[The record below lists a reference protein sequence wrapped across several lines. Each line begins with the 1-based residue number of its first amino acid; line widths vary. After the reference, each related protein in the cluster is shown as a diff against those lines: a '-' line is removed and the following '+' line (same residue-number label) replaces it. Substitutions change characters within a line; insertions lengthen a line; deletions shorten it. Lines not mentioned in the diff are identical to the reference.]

1 MQSLQTAH
9 RLPCLLYA
17 ARLSRST
24 YYYHVTHPAHDTER
38 YADAVSAMKVIS
50 QRNAQRYGYRRMTR
64 ALRDKGFVLNHK
76 TVRRLMK
83 EHGLT
88 CQLRRKR
95 YRSYMPDAGLASA
108 NLLARDFSAEK
119 SGIKWCTDV
128 TEFRA
133 GGQKLYL
140 SALQDLFNN
149 EIVAWSMSTSASQP
163 LVCRM
168 LHKAL
173 KAKKHSEGLVLHSD
187 QGWAYRTPAWRLM
200 LEKAGIVQSMSRKG
214 NCLDN
219 AVMENFFSHLKVEMY
234 YRKKYGSVKEL
245 ERDIKAYIRYFNT
258 ERISLKTGGL
268 SPVTYRTQVEKTKE

>member
-1 MQSLQTAH
+1 MQSLLAAH

-24 YYYHVTHPAHDTER
+24 YYYHVSHPAHDTER
-38 YADAVSAMKVIS
+38 YAEAVSAMKAIS
-50 QRNAQRYGYRRMTR
+50 QRHAQRYGYRRMTK
-64 ALRDKGFVLNHK
+64 ALRDKGFMLNHK

-95 YRSYMPDAGLASA
+95 YRSYMPDGGLASS
-108 NLLARDFSAEK
+108 NLLARDFSAER
-119 SGIKWCTDV
+119 SGMKWCTDV
-128 TEFRA
+128 TEFRVA
-133 GGQKLYL
+133 GQKLYL

-149 EIVAWSMSTSASQP
+149 EIVAWNMSTSPSQP

-168 LHKAL
+168 LQRAVKAGRHK
-173 KAKKHSEGLVLHSD
+173 EGLILHSD

-200 LEKAGIVQSMSRKG
+200 LEKAGRTQSMSRKG

-219 AVMENFFSHLKVEMY
+219 AVIENFFSHLKVEMY
-234 YRKKYGSVKEL
+234 YRKKYGTVKEL
-245 ERDIKAYIRYFNT
+245 ERDIRLYIRYYNT

-268 SPVTYRTQVEKTKE
+268 SPVAYRAQAERHE

>member
-1 MQSLQTAH
+1 
-9 RLPCLLYA
+9 
-17 ARLSRST
+17 
-24 YYYHVTHPAHDTER
+24 
-38 YADAVSAMKVIS
+38 MKAIS
-50 QRNAQRYGYRRMTR
+50 QRHAQRYGYRRMTK
-64 ALRDKGFVLNHK
+64 ALRDQGFMLNHK

-95 YRSYMPDAGLASA
+95 YRSYMPDGGLASS
-108 NLLARDFSAEK
+108 NLLARDFSAER
-119 SGIKWCTDV
+119 SGMKWCTDV
-128 TEFRA
+128 TEFRVA
-133 GGQKLYL
+133 GQKLYL

-149 EIVAWSMSTSASQP
+149 EIVAWNMSTSPSLP

-173 KAKKHSEGLVLHSD
+173 KAHRHNEGLVLHSD

-219 AVMENFFSHLKVEMY
+219 AVIENFFSHLKVEM
-234 YRKKYGSVKEL
+234 
-245 ERDIKAYIRYFNT
+245 
-258 ERISLKTGGL
+258 
-268 SPVTYRTQVEKTKE
+268 

>member
-1 MQSLQTAH
+1 MQSLLDAH

-24 YYYHVTHPAHDTER
+24 YYYHVAHPAREPAR
-38 YADAVSAMKVIS
+38 YADAVRAMQAIS
-50 QRNAQRYGYRRMTR
+50 LRHAQRYGYRRMTQ
-64 ALRDKGFVLNHK
+64 ALRNQGFTLNHK

-83 EHGLT
+83 AHGLT
-88 CQLRRKR
+88 CRLRRKR
-95 YRSYMPDAGLASA
+95 YRSYRPEGGQASA
-108 NLLARDFSAEK
+108 NLLARNFSAEH
-119 SGIKWCTDV
+119 SGLRWCTDV

-149 EIVAWSMSTSASQP
+149 EIVAWNMSTTPSQP

-173 KAKKHSEGLVLHSD
+173 KARRHKEGLVLHSD

-200 LEKAGIVQSMSRKG
+200 LEKAGITQSMSRKG

-234 YRKKYGSVKEL
+234 YRKKYSSVKEL
-245 ERDIKAYIRYFNT
+245 GRDIRAYIRYYNH
-258 ERISLKTGGL
+258 ERISLKTGGM
-268 SPVTYRTQVEKTKE
+268 SPVAYRAQAEKRR